1 MKAPLINSKPW
12 YREPWPW
19 FLMTGPAIVVVA
31 GISTAIIAARTHDG
45 LVVDDYYKQGLSVNK
60 DLSRDFAAKA
70 AGYKAGGV
78 IDAGL
83 ERVVLTMQNTPANV
97 KELRLTFARATAG
110 GSDRRVLLQQSNQN
124 TFIGT
129 LAPSGALERG
139 KWYVTLDDESRHWR
153 LISSVVIHG
162 TMPTTFTL
170 GSEALKAA
178 DD

>member
-1 MKAPLINSKPW
+1 MKAPLTTSKPW

-31 GISTAIIAARTHDG
+31 GISTAIIAVRTHDG
-45 LVVDDYYKQGLSVNK
+45 LVVDDYYKQGLNVNK

-70 AGYKAGGV
+70 AGYKAAGV

-83 ERVVLTMQNTPANV
+83 ERVVLTMQNAPANV
-97 KELRLTFARATAG
+97 KELKLTFARAAVG
-110 GSDRRVLLQQSNQN
+110 GKDRRVLLQQSNQN

-129 LAPSGALERG
+129 LAPSGALEPG

-153 LISSVVIHG
+153 LISSVVIRG
-162 TMPTTFTL
+162 TMPTTFAL